1 MLSGVGP
8 REHLEQFGIPV
19 ILDSPGVGQNL
30 QDHVG
35 FGGLTFL
42 VDKPVAIV
50 QNRFQPGPMTMQY
63 VMNERGPMT
72 VLGGLE
78 GIAFVNTPYANQ
90 TMDWPDIQFHMA
102 PASLASDGGARVKK
116 VLGLKEELY
125 QEMYAPINNRDAW
138 TIMPLLLRPRSRG
151 WVKLQSKNPFVPPIM
166 NPNYFQD
173 PLDIA
178 TMVEGAK
185 IALRTA
191 DAKVFKQFGS
201 RLYRKPLPTCK
212 HLPFLSDAYLE
223 CGIRTISMTIYH
235 QSGTAKMGPHNDP
248 TAVVDPRLRVYGI
261 KGLRVIDASIMPSV
275 VSGNTNAAVIMI
287 GEKGSD
293 LIKEDWNSVT

>member
-1 MLSGVGP
+1 MFRVFYNFNFTKIFFIFVFLYT
-8 REHLEQFGIPV
+8 
-19 ILDSPGVGQNL
+19 
-30 QDHVG
+30 G

-50 QNRFQPGPMTMQY
+50 QSRFQPGPMTMQY
-63 VMNERGPMT
+63 VMHERGPMT

-78 GIAFVNTPYANQ
+78 GIAFVNTPYANHSL
-90 TMDWPDIQFHMA
+90 DWPDIQFHMA

-125 QEMYAPINNRDAW
+125 QEMYRPIDNKDAW

-151 WVKLQSKNPFVPPIM
+151 FVKLQSKNPFAPPLM
-166 NPNYFQD
+166 TANYFDD
-173 PLDIA
+173 PLDVL

-185 IALRTA
+185 IAIKTA
-191 DAKVFKQFGS
+191 NAKVFRQFGS
-201 RLYRKPLPTCK
+201 RLYQRPLPNCK
-212 HLPFLSDAYLE
+212 HHKFLSDAYLE

-235 QSGTAKMGPHNDP
+235 QCGTAKMGPHNDP
-248 TAVVDPRLRVYGI
+248 MAVVDPRLRVYGI
-261 KGLRVIDASIMPSV
+261 KGLRVIDASVMPTV

-287 GEKGSD
+287 GEKGAD
-293 LIKEDWNSVT
+293 MIKQDWNSVT